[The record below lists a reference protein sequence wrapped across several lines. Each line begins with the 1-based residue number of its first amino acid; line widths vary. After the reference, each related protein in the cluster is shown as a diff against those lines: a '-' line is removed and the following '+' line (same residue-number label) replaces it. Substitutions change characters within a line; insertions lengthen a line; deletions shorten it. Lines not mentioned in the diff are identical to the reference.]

1 MSKNVHDAA
10 YNLENALR
18 ESDDFKELQSL
29 YDQVNA
35 DESVKN
41 MFDNFRNL
49 QVELQQKQMQGQ
61 QITEEEA
68 QKAQQTFELVQQNEV
83 ISKLMSAEQRV
94 SMLIQDIN
102 KIVTKPLEE
111 LYGTPEQ
118 PEQ

>member
-10 YNLENALR
+10 YDLEKALG
-18 ESDDFKELQSL
+18 ESDDFQELKSL
-29 YDQVNA
+29 YAQVNA
-35 DESVKN
+35 DESVKS
-41 MFDNFRNL
+41 MFDNFRNM
-49 QVELQQKQMQGQ
+49 QVELQQKQMQGE
-61 QITEEEA
+61 QISEDEA
-68 QKAQQTFELVQQNEV
+68 QKAQQLFELVQQNDV

>member
-10 YNLENALR
+10 YNLETALR
-18 ESDDFKELQSL
+18 DSDDFKELQSL

-83 ISKLMSAEQRV
+83 ISKLMNAEQRV
-94 SMLIQDIN
+94 SQMIQDIN

-111 LYGTPEQ
+111 LYGSPE
-118 PEQ
+118 EQQQ

>member
-1 MSKNVHDAA
+1 MSKSVHDAA
-10 YNLENALR
+10 YELENALR
-18 ESDDFKELQSL
+18 DSDDFQELKNL
-29 YDQVNA
+29 YAQVNA

-41 MFDNFRNL
+41 MFDNFRNV

-68 QKAQQTFELVQQNEV
+68 QKAQQLFELVQQNEV
-83 ISKLMSAEQRV
+83 ISKLMGAEQRV
-94 SMLIQDIN
+94 SMLVQDIN